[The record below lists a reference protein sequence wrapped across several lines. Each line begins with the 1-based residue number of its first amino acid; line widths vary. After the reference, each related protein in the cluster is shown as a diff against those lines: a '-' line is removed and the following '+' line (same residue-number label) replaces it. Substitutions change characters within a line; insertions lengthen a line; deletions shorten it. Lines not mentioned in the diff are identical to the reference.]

1 MNGQQIDPNLH
12 PSRLRR
18 GTATEPD
25 CTPAQKRTAKCI
37 CGIVSR
43 QGQKPPA
50 IRGVVS
56 WALTLCL
63 VALAI
68 VTARAEPVSFVRE
81 IAPVL
86 RDKCLTCHGPEK
98 AKGEYRLDTF
108 ELLQKPGSSKATPIT
123 AGAPGQSHLFE
134 LVTATDEDDRMP
146 QKDEALPNKQ
156 IALIERW
163 IMEGARYDAPDPK
176 LSLAAL
182 AGFVEQPSPP
192 NVYRAPVPVTAMA
205 FHPGGSELAVGGY
218 HEITVW
224 DVNDGALLRRITNVA
239 ERTLGLA
246 YNRDGTVLAS
256 ASGTPGKLGETKLF
270 DAKTG
275 RLLRTLAVIPDLMLA
290 VAFDSQER
298 RIACAGAD
306 NTVRIADV
314 ESGRA
319 QLTIEQHADW
329 VTSVAFSA
337 DGSNIVSS
345 SRDKTV
351 RVFDASSGELEATY
365 TGHSE
370 AVFSAMFNDD
380 GKLVFSGG
388 RDRKLHVWETH
399 EAKKISEIAV
409 DAEIQRLL
417 FSERGVFI
425 ASDKTV
431 YQYSRERKPERV
443 RTFAGHEDLIYS
455 LALHGASALLATGSY
470 DGEVRIWNFRDGS
483 LKRQFKAMPVRV
495 AAQQR

>member
-1 MNGQQIDPNLH
+1 MP
-12 PSRLRR
+12 R
-18 GTATEPD
+18 
-25 CTPAQKRTAKCI
+25 
-37 CGIVSR
+37 
-43 QGQKPPA
+43 
-50 IRGVVS
+50 
-56 WALTLCL
+56 ALTLIFKAVAVRTFPL
-63 VALAI
+63 WVVALA
-68 VTARAEPVSFVRE
+68 VGSLRAEPVSFVRE
-81 IAPVL
+81 IAPIL
-86 RDKCLTCHGPEK
+86 RDKCVTCHGPEK

-108 ELLQKPGSSKATPIT
+108 ELLQKPGASKATPVT

-134 LVTATDEDDRMP
+134 LITAADADDRMP
-146 QKDEALPNKQ
+146 QKDEALPKRQ

-163 IMEGARYDAPDPK
+163 IKEGARYDAADPK

-205 FHPGGSELAVGGY
+205 FHPEGNELAVGGY

-224 DVNDGALLRRITNVA
+224 NVNEAVLLRRITNVA

-246 YNRDGTVLAS
+246 YDRGGTLLAS
-256 ASGTPGKLGETKLF
+256 ASGTPGKLGEAKLF

-275 RLLRTLAVIPDLMLA
+275 KLLRTLAVIPDLMLT
-290 VAFDSQER
+290 VAFDSQQK

-306 NTVRIADV
+306 NTIRILDV
-314 ESGRA
+314 ESGQTR
-319 QLTIEQHADW
+319 LTIEQHADW

-351 RVFDASSGELEATY
+351 RVFDASNGELEATY

-370 AVFSAMFNDD
+370 AVFSAMFSDD

-409 DAEIQRLL
+409 DAEIQKLL
-417 FSERGVFI
+417 LSERGVFI
-425 ASDKTV
+425 AADKTAF
-431 YQYSRERKPERV
+431 QYSRERKPERV
-443 RTFAGHEDLIYS
+443 RTFAGHEDVIYGVAVHEGS
-455 LALHGASALLATGSY
+455 NLLATGSY
-470 DGEVRIWNFRDGS
+470 DGEVRIWNVQDGS
-483 LKRQFKAMPVRV
+483 LNKQFKAMPVQV